1 MNKLLLSGILA
12 ALLLVSGGIGA
23 YFYFGDV
30 STTENAGTFV
40 DDRPFIYVEVPPV
53 VTNFDVKGKMRYLQ
67 ITVSLQT
74 RDAPTSDTFKANL
87 PLIQSELLTLMQIS
101 QFDEITS
108 TRGKTG
114 FIKRIESNVRQ
125 LFKTG
130 EDPIE
135 LERAMLTGFV
145 IQSRLIDVG
154 EFKSTVTQPAI
165 RHVELRNL
173 SNPTNLF
180 FKDNHDLTNKD
191 LRCLK
196 SQLPHPPSSFR
207 AHRF

>member
-1 MNKLLLSGILA
+1 MNKLLLSAIFA

-114 FIKRIESNVRQ
+114 FIKRIESNVRK

-145 IQSRLIDVG
+145 IQ
-154 EFKSTVTQPAI
+154 
-165 RHVELRNL
+165 
-173 SNPTNLF
+173 
-180 FKDNHDLTNKD
+180 
-191 LRCLK
+191 
-196 SQLPHPPSSFR
+196 
-207 AHRF
+207 

>member
-1 MNKLLLSGILA
+1 
-12 ALLLVSGGIGA
+12 
-23 YFYFGDV
+23 
-30 STTENAGTFV
+30 
-40 DDRPFIYVEVPPV
+40 

-74 RDAPTSDTFKANL
+74 RDAPSSDTFKANL

-108 TRGKTG
+108 TSGKTG

-145 IQSRLIDVG
+145 IQ
-154 EFKSTVTQPAI
+154 
-165 RHVELRNL
+165 
-173 SNPTNLF
+173 
-180 FKDNHDLTNKD
+180 
-191 LRCLK
+191 
-196 SQLPHPPSSFR
+196 
-207 AHRF
+207 

>member
-108 TRGKTG
+108 TSGKTG

-125 LFKTG
+125 LFKTS

-145 IQSRLIDVG
+145 IQ
-154 EFKSTVTQPAI
+154 
-165 RHVELRNL
+165 
-173 SNPTNLF
+173 
-180 FKDNHDLTNKD
+180 
-191 LRCLK
+191 
-196 SQLPHPPSSFR
+196 
-207 AHRF
+207 

>member
-1 MNKLLLSGILA
+1 MNKLLLSGIIA

-108 TRGKTG
+108 TSGKTG

-125 LFKTG
+125 LFKTS

-145 IQSRLIDVG
+145 IQ
-154 EFKSTVTQPAI
+154 
-165 RHVELRNL
+165 
-173 SNPTNLF
+173 
-180 FKDNHDLTNKD
+180 
-191 LRCLK
+191 
-196 SQLPHPPSSFR
+196 
-207 AHRF
+207 